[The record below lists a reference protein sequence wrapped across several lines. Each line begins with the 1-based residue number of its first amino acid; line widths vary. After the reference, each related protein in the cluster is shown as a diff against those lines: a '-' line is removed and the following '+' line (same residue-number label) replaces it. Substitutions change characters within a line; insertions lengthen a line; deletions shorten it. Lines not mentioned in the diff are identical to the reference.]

1 MYCSTCG
8 TLNCSIPINATL
20 QGLYEIQGSIGGY
33 VASLKDSKLH
43 LLGISCQS
51 HIEKREKQVRLKLA
65 TAEKQM
71 TEMTGKDTGQLE
83 KSILAMRIE
92 LGLECEAMEAQ
103 DE

>member
-8 TLNCSIPINATL
+8 TFNCSIPINATL
-20 QGLYEIQGSIGGY
+20 QGLYEIQGSIGGF
-33 VASLKDSKLH
+33 VASMRDPKLH

-51 HIEKREKQVRLKLA
+51 HIEKREKLVSLKLA
-65 TAEKQM
+65 TAEKQLV
-71 TEMTGKDTGQLE
+71 EMAGKDTSQLE

-92 LGLECEAMEAQ
+92 LGMECEIVEAL

>member
-20 QGLYEIQGSIGGY
+20 QGLYEIQGSIGGF
-33 VASLKDSKLH
+33 VASMRDPKLH

-65 TAEKQM
+65 TAEKQL
-71 TEMTGKDTGQLE
+71 TEMAGKDTGPLE
-83 KSILAMRIE
+83 KSILTMRLE
-92 LGLECEAMEAQ
+92 LGLECLSKEKLN
-103 DE
+103 